1 MIRRPPRSTR
11 TATLFPSTTL
21 FRSDCEPNDGNTND
35 AIDDWQDFLVDN
47 DVDAYAVGFG
57 FEPSDP
63 DNNYL
68 EDIAGDEALYLQE
81 ASDLLDTFTGSV
93 SLGESVEGN
102 VLTDGEI
109 GRASCR
115 ERVCQDG

>member
-1 MIRRPPRSTR
+1 MGDLAADIAGLPANTKHSFYF
-11 TATLFPSTTL
+11 L
-21 FRSDCEPNDGNTND
+21 SDGEPNDGNTND

-81 ASDLLDTFTGSV
+81 SSDMLDTLHGSGD
-93 SLGESVEGN
+93 LGESVGGTEERRG
-102 VLTDGEI
+102 GE
-109 GRASCR
+109 
-115 ERVCQDG
+115 ERVRTGKYGGGG